1 VEITPLGDA
10 LIITIAKKRLSFIST
25 MITWDKG
32 RFKGKF
38 SGAVLTPEEFKRTEQ
53 A

>member
-1 VEITPLGDA
+1 MKKKTPLGDA
-10 LIITIAKKRLSFIST
+10 LTIAIARKRLSFIST

-38 SGAVLTPEEFKRTEQ
+38 SGAALTPEEFNKIE
-53 A
+53 